1 MHVQQRELPFDPVGA
16 NGAVISIV
24 AILLVRNED
33 RFLDRVLRNVSGFCD
48 RLIVADNGSTDGTP
62 AILEAWQ
69 TAGRIERHAVSHPSQ
84 SHDLIAG
91 LAGTD
96 TWVFGVD
103 GDEIYDPQGLARLRR
118 DLLAGAHADCW
129 RIVGHTLHCEALD
142 EARHVAAGYRG
153 PPSRTATKLYNFAAL
168 ESWIGCGQRLHGG
181 VQRFRTGYSEARQ
194 YRFFEHADW
203 AASDFRC
210 LHMAFLAR
218 SSRQTAAGA
227 RPNVSESWRGGWR
240 AWLRRA
246 LAAGL
251 GRSPASAYKDAS
263 YRQGPL
269 CTEEIRAFFPDA
281 GGSPA

>member
-1 MHVQQRELPFDPVGA
+1 MT
-16 NGAVISIV
+16 SIV
-24 AILLVRNED
+24 AILLIRNED
-33 RFLDRVLRNVSGFCD
+33 RFLDRVLRNIAGFCD
-48 RLIVADNGSTDGTP
+48 RMIVADNGSTDGTP
-62 AILEAWQ
+62 AILESWRE
-69 TAGRIERHAVSHPSQ
+69 TGRIELRTVAHPSE
-84 SHDLIAG
+84 SHDLVAA

-129 RIVGHTLHCEALD
+129 RIVGHTLHCESLD
-142 EARHVAAGYRG
+142 EVRNIASGYRG

-168 ESWIGCGQRLHGG
+168 ESWTGCGQRLHGG
-181 VQRFRTGYSEARQ
+181 VQRFRAGFSGERQ

-203 AASDFRC
+203 ATSDFRC

-218 SSRQTAAGA
+218 SSRQAAAGA

-240 AWLRRA
+240 ARLRRV

-251 GRSPASAYKDAS
+251 GRPAVSAYKDTS
-263 YRQGPL
+263 YRQGPR
-269 CTEEIRAFFPDA
+269 CTEDVRAFFPD
-281 GGSPA
+281 GGGRPA

>member
-1 MHVQQRELPFDPVGA
+1 MT
-16 NGAVISIV
+16 SIV

-33 RFLDRVLRNVSGFCD
+33 RFLDRVLRNVAGFCD

-62 AILEAWQ
+62 AILESWRNS
-69 TAGRIERHAVSHPSQ
+69 GRIELHAVSHPSA
-84 SHDLIAG
+84 SHDLVAG
-91 LAGTD
+91 LAATD

-103 GDEIYDPQGLARLRR
+103 GDEIYDPQGLARLRK

-129 RIVGHTLHCEALD
+129 RIVGHTLHCESLD
-142 EARHVAAGYRG
+142 EARHLATGYGG

-168 ESWIGCGQRLHGG
+168 ASWTGCGQRLHGG
-181 VQRFRTGYSEARQ
+181 ARRFRKEYSEERQ

-210 LHMAFLAR
+210 LHMAFLRR
-218 SSRQTAAGA
+218 SSLQDAAGA

-240 AWLRRA
+240 AWLQRA
-246 LAAGL
+246 LAAGF
-251 GRSPASAYKDAS
+251 GRQPLSAYKDAS

-269 CTEEIRAFFPDA
+269 RTEEVQAFFPDD
-281 GGSPA
+281 GGGRA